1 MPRGWPEGLKAGPGP
16 HDDEGEG
23 HEAPDEEHHEHRAH
37 RDRLGRGGRPP
48 GEGGKDWKWGPW
60 KGWWRWFRDC
70 EFRWVWVWCI
80 EGTCADPG
88 GALSRGGRGAGEK
101 DRSAW
106 AERGSKAVHD
116 CSLRRRRSESD
127 SSGDRV
133 WQGPGLMVYWAPCL
147 EDAGL

>member
-1 MPRGWPEGLKAGPGP
+1 VPRGWPEGLKAGPGP

-88 GALSRGGRGAGEK
+88 GALSRGGRGGGGE
-101 DRSAW
+101 
-106 AERGSKAVHD
+106 GSIGVGREGVEGGPRLFVAKAAIG
-116 CSLRRRRSESD
+116 E
-127 SSGDRV
+127 
-133 WQGPGLMVYWAPCL
+133 
-147 EDAGL
+147 